1 MTETTTKISIRM
13 PYIKQRTLLMTFGT
27 PTCYLGCDCACRRL
41 DSREVDR
48 DDVVAREGP
57 YTLKLLVCR
66 KYNDED
72 KGKQQAIMALVSNV
86 HVLVHILERVIIF
99 DSVHETLVASIRFKV
114 KVFRRTT
121 VIQGLTRL
129 YRDGRDTDGVEII
142 RQPKQ

>member
-1 MTETTTKISIRM
+1 MQIESVSIFPVQIWTVVGVPRVRNRLFSVALETFVSRMAQTVPQKARGGLRVTETTTKISIFM

-72 KGKQQAIMALVSNV
+72 KGKQQAIIA
-86 HVLVHILERVIIF
+86 
-99 DSVHETLVASIRFKV
+99 
-114 KVFRRTT
+114 
-121 VIQGLTRL
+121 
-129 YRDGRDTDGVEII
+129 
-142 RQPKQ
+142 P